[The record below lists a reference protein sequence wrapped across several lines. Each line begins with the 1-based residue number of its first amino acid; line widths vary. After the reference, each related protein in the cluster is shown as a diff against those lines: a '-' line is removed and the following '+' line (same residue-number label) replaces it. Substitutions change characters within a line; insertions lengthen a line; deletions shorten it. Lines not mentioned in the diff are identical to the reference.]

1 MTLRQ
6 HIDSARE
13 RLITL
18 GRQSAAALQ
27 RARTQQV
34 DLNDLKRH
42 ASRLLAHLQQKLRQ
56 KPSISMAQLRP
67 WLHQHGR
74 KLAMTVGVPLIGLI
88 PLIIVHHQINRLNTI
103 LALKPAQLTAIEALI
118 QDSKSNS
125 SSPTVAPPL
134 TDNDLETM
142 RVILQNRGINTNI
155 LRLSLDQGVRIE
167 LQAEQVPFGQWV
179 AFLEESARRWQVYP
193 VQLTLQAN
201 DQPGSVSVR
210 GTLQQSQATP

>member
-6 HIDSARE
+6 HLDSARE

-42 ASRLLAHLQQKLRQ
+42 ASRLLAQLQQKLRQ
-56 KPSISMAQLRP
+56 KPSISVAQLRP

-88 PLIIVHHQINRLNTI
+88 LLIIVHQQINRLHII

-125 SSPTVAPPL
+125 ASPTVAPPL

-179 AFLEESARRWQVYP
+179 AFLEEIARRWQVYP
-193 VQLTLQAN
+193 VQLTLQGN

>member
-88 PLIIVHHQINRLNTI
+88 LLIIVHHQINRLNTI

-179 AFLEESARRWQVYP
+179 AFLEEIARRWQVYP